1 MKYRKLDNNGDY
13 SFGSG
18 FSDFVSDKN
27 AIAQAI
33 KTKILLFYGEWWEQ
47 IDDGIPMFQSILG
60 AYDTETVKL
69 ASNRL
74 MIDRIRQVDGVT
86 DVSEAKTNV
95 IGRKLYLSYRVDTI
109 YGQIEGGVEVG

>member
-1 MKYRKLDNNGDY
+1 M
-13 SFGSG
+13 
-18 FSDFVSDKN
+18 
-27 AIAQAI
+27 
-33 KTKILLFYGEWWEQ
+33 LFYGEWWEQ

-86 DVSEAKTNV
+86 GVSEAKTNV

>member
-1 MKYRKLDNNGDY
+1 MYKKPNEW
-13 SFGSG
+13 SQEM
-18 FSDFVSDKN
+18 FVSFLQRVIIVNSK
-27 AIAQAI
+27 
-33 KTKILLFYGEWWEQ
+33 LY
-47 IDDGIPMFQSILG
+47 
-60 AYDTETVKL
+60 YDTETVKL

>member
-18 FSDFVSDKN
+18 FSDFVYDKN

-60 AYDTETVKL
+60 AYDTESVEIISDICATAKGYESL
-69 ASNRL
+69 Y
-74 MIDRIRQVDGVT
+74 MTQVRV
-86 DVSEAKTNV
+86 
-95 IGRKLYLSYRVDTI
+95 RK
-109 YGQIEGGVEVG
+109 GA

>member
-1 MKYRKLDNNGDY
+1 MKYRKLDSKGDY

-18 FSDFVSDKN
+18 LTDFLSGKD

-60 AYDTETVKL
+60 AYDTDTVKL
-69 ASNRL
+69 AANRL
-74 MIDRIRQVDGVT
+74 LIERIRQVEGVT
-86 DVSEAKTNV
+86 NVSEAKTDV
-95 IGRKLYLSYRVDTI
+95 YGRKLYLSYRVDTI
-109 YGQIEGGVEVG
+109 YGEVEGGVEVG

>member
-1 MKYRKLDNNGDY
+1 MKYRKLDNTGDY

-18 FSDFVSDKN
+18 LTDFIKDKE

-60 AYDTETVKL
+60 AYDTNTVKL

-74 MIDRIRQVDGVT
+74 VIDRIQQVDGVT
-86 DVSEAKTNV
+86 NVSEAKTDV

>member
-18 FSDFVSDKN
+18 FSDFVYDKN
-27 AIAQAI
+27 AIGEAI

-86 DVSEAKTNV
+86 GVSEAKTNV